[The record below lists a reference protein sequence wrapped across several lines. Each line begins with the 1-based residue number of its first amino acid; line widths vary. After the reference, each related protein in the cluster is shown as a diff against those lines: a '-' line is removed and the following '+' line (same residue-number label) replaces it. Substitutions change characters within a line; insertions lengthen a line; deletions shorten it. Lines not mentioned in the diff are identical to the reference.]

1 MGRAERNLQAVVLCD
16 TYLPRFVPLTEE
28 KPRCLLPLA
37 NMPLVEYTLEF
48 LVNCGVTEVYLM
60 CCSHAA
66 QVSQYIRDSK
76 WSSSFVP
83 FKVQTIEL
91 PNSMSVGD
99 AMRDLDARGIITS
112 DFLLISGDVV
122 CNIDFDKIWDAHVA
136 RKRQDKNCIMSMV
149 LRQASA
155 LHRTRSNRTG
165 LFIVDNS
172 TNKLVAYHKSVLQKE
187 VDIEASELLK
197 FTDVSFRNDLID
209 CRVDIC
215 AMDVPALFTENFDY
229 ENLRDD
235 FVRGVLTSDLLGKT
249 IYTHIVDDGYAARVE
264 SFKTYK
270 AVTKDIVSR
279 YAYPLVVD
287 RNELPDQSYKYQRGH
302 IYKEKDVILS
312 QSCSIGMETVVGGG
326 TSVGENTSLQYTCL
340 GRRCRVG
347 NNVKIDRSYIW
358 DDVVIRDGAQIDGA
372 IIGNGAIIGAHAS
385 IEPGSIIGFGVEV
398 TDDSV
403 VTKSSKLST
412 RLHRTSSRSSQNHGP
427 DMSSDSDFSDEEAAE
442 SNSDHVAFENE
453 DLGALVSKMYLS
465 DSSLSSIEVG
475 KLSFGSGNQKA
486 VRRRG
491 RAMST
496 TSNFSDDDGDEF
508 MVEAIASI
516 NRSIVDKHS
525 QDVAV
530 LELNTLRMTM
540 NAPHEKVQEAA
551 ITALVTHIG
560 HLITQ
565 SDVKSVT
572 STVFTTWSPLLKR
585 ITFDTEGKINL
596 ATYIE
601 KSCAGMLQGER
612 VLAIALM
619 TLYDTDVISED
630 AIYDWWKLPEA
641 GPKVR
646 SLALRWVEWLE
657 NAEEESD

>member
-1 MGRAERNLQAVVLCD
+1 M
-16 TYLPRFVPLTEE
+16 TEE

-37 NMPLVEYTLEF
+37 NMPLIEYTLEF

-60 CCSHAA
+60 CCSHAG
-66 QVSQYIRDSK
+66 QVSQYIRQSK

-83 FKVQTIEL
+83 FKIQTIEL
-91 PNSMSVGD
+91 PNSISVGD
-99 AMRDLDARGIITS
+99 AMRDIDARGIITS

-122 CNIDFDKIWDAHVA
+122 CNIDFDKIWDAHVE

-172 TNKLVAYHKSVLQKE
+172 TNRLVAYHRSILQKE
-187 VDIEASELLK
+187 VDIDASELLK
-197 FTDVSFRNDLID
+197 LTDVSLRNDLID
-209 CRVDIC
+209 CRVDLC

-229 ENLRDD
+229 EYLRDD

-264 SFKTYK
+264 SVKTYK

-279 YAYPLVVD
+279 YSYPLVVD
-287 RNELPDQSYKYQRGH
+287 RNELPDQSYRYQRGH

-312 QSCSIGMETVVGGG
+312 QSCSIGMETVIGGG
-326 TSVGENTSLQYTCL
+326 TSVGENTSLQGACL
-340 GRRCRVG
+340 GRRCKIG
-347 NNVKIDRSYIW
+347 NDVKIDNSYIW
-358 DDVVIRDGAQIDGA
+358 DDVVIHNGAQIDGA
-372 IIGNGAIIGAHAS
+372 IIGNGAVIGANAT
-385 IEPGSIIGFGVEV
+385 IESGSIIGFGVKIE
-398 TDDSV
+398 DNGLV
-403 VTKSSKLST
+403 VRSSKLST
-412 RLHRTSSRSSQNHGP
+412 RSRRSSGRRLSGSVKNDA
-427 DMSSDSDFSDEEAAE
+427 DMSDDSRDSDEEAAE
-442 SNSDHVAFENE
+442 SDSDRVASENE
-453 DLGALVSKMYLS
+453 DLGALVEEMYLS
-465 DSSLSSIEVG
+465 DTSLSSIEVE
-475 KLSFGSGNQKA
+475 KLSSSSGNHKTT
-486 VRRRG
+486 RRKSRT
-491 RAMST
+491 MSS
-496 TSNFSDDDGDEF
+496 TSNYSEDDGDEF
-508 MVEAIASI
+508 MGEAIASI

-551 ITALVTHIG
+551 IIALVTHIG
-560 HLITQ
+560 HLTVQ

-585 ITFDTEGKINL
+585 ITFDVTGQISL

-619 TLYDTDVISED
+619 TLYDTDVISEE

-641 GPKVR
+641 GPRVR